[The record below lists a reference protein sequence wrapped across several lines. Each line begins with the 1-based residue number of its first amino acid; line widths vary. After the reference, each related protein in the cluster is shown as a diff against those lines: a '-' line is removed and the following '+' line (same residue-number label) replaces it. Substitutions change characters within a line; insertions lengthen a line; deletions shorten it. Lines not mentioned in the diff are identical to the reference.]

1 MGNVLNLG
9 NVQAILRSSDSLL
22 AKNLLLSIQSNAV
35 NASTLASNATSA
47 VTATLLPNTNLIASS
62 INASTV
68 NAGSI
73 VAFQKELER
82 QSKQQAY
89 EDKLNSIKHGIS
101 STASKAT
108 LDSATANSAFYY
120 ANNKELSSLSSS
132 SKAENLKGKKALHG
146 GDYSQD
152 FGSESLESVNTDAL
166 DELAP
171 VSRHDASLN
180 KSFNNEDA
188 DPHVTDPHVIEQE
201 LKEIFLNS
209 AHCASKSIF
218 ENELSLDDTP
228 IFFGSE
234 HSLSVSASVAQLVD
248 NMVNTLLSY
257 QSIPLNNALG
267 MMANITM
274 LMKAVSDSTTTAI
287 ETISQSTV
295 LTNQYNPKVIM
306 LPLYVLGYSLIDY
319 IRRYNCKEFNY
330 KKERQKAEEKIAK
343 NEKERK
349 QRMAEF
355 AASFQFNYS

>member
-22 AKNLLLSIQSNAV
+22 AKNLLLSMQSNAV

-62 INASTV
+62 INAS
-68 NAGSI
+68 NI

-89 EDKLNSIKHGIS
+89 ENKLNSIKQEIS
-101 STASKAT
+101 STVSKAS
-108 LDSATANSAFYY
+108 LDSATASSAFYY
-120 ANNKELSSLSSS
+120 ANNKELCTSSNS
-132 SKAENLKGKKALHG
+132 SKAEYLKGKKALHSEA
-146 GDYSQD
+146 YSQD
-152 FGSESLESVNTDAL
+152 FGSESLDPVNTDAI

-171 VSRHDASLN
+171 FSRHDD
-180 KSFNNEDA
+180 SFNNDE
-188 DPHVTDPHVIEQE
+188 TDPHVIEQE

-267 MMANITM
+267 MMTNISM
-274 LMKAVSDSTTTAI
+274 LMKAISDCSTTAI

>member
-9 NVQAILRSSDSLL
+9 NVQAILLSSDSTL
-22 AKNLLLSIQSNAV
+22 AKKLFFSMQSNAV
-35 NASTLASNATSA
+35 NTSTLSSNATSA
-47 VTATLLPNTNLIASS
+47 ATVTLLPNTNLIANT
-62 INASTV
+62 INAGDL
-68 NAGSI
+68 NASSL
-73 VAFQKELER
+73 VAFQRELER
-82 QSKQQAY
+82 QSKQQTY
-89 EDKLNSIKHGIS
+89 EDKLNSLKQGII
-101 STASKAT
+101 
-108 LDSATANSAFYY
+108 SAFYY
-120 ANNKELSSLSSS
+120 ANNKELSSSSNS
-132 SKAENLKGKKALHG
+132 SKAEFLKGKKALHG
-146 GDYSQD
+146 EAYSQD
-152 FGSESLESVNTDAL
+152 FGSESLEPVNTDAL

-171 VSRHDASLN
+171 VSRPDASLN
-180 KSFNNEDA
+180 ND
-188 DPHVTDPHVIEQE
+188 DTDPQVIEQE

-209 AHCASKSIF
+209 SHCASKSIF

-257 QSIPLNNALG
+257 QSIPLNNALE
-267 MMANITM
+267 MITNISM
-274 LMKAVSDSTTTAI
+274 LMKAVSDCSTTAI

-295 LTNQYNPKVIM
+295 LTNQYNPKIIM

-319 IRRYNCKEFNY
+319 LRRYNCKEFNY

>member
-1 MGNVLNLG
+1 MENVLNLG

-22 AKNLLLSIQSNAV
+22 AKNLLLSMQSNAV

-68 NAGSI
+68 NASSI

-89 EDKLNSIKHGIS
+89 ENKINSIKQEIS
-101 STASKAT
+101 STVSKAS
-108 LDSATANSAFYY
+108 LDSATASSAFYY
-120 ANNKELSSLSSS
+120 ANNKELCTSSNS
-132 SKAENLKGKKALHG
+132 SKAEYLKGKKALHSG
-146 GDYSQD
+146 AYSQD
-152 FGSESLESVNTDAL
+152 FGSESLDPVNTDAIG
-166 DELAP
+166 ELAP
-171 VSRHDASLN
+171 FSRHDD
-180 KSFNNEDA
+180 SFNNDE
-188 DPHVTDPHVIEQE
+188 TDPHVIEQE

-267 MMANITM
+267 MMTNISM
-274 LMKAVSDSTTTAI
+274 LMKAVSDCSTNAI

>member
-62 INASTV
+62 VNAS
-68 NAGSI
+68 SI

-89 EDKLNSIKHGIS
+89 EDKLNSIKQGIS

-108 LDSATANSAFYY
+108 LDSATASSAFYY

-132 SKAENLKGKKALHG
+132 SKAENLKGKKALQNG
-146 GDYSQD
+146 AYSQD
-152 FGSESLESVNTDAL
+152 FGSEGLGSVNTDAL
-166 DELAP
+166 DELDQ
-171 VSRHDASLN
+171 VSRHGASLN
-180 KSFNNEDA
+180 ESFNNED
-188 DPHVTDPHVIEQE
+188 TDPHVIEQE

-274 LMKAVSDSTTTAI
+274 LMKTVSDSTTTAI

>member
-9 NVQAILRSSDSLL
+9 NVQAILLSSDSTL
-22 AKNLLLSIQSNAV
+22 AKKLFFSMQSNAV
-35 NASTLASNATSA
+35 NASTLSSNATSA
-47 VTATLLPNTNLIASS
+47 ATATLLPNTNLIANTINAGA
-62 INASTV
+62 INAS
-68 NAGSI
+68 SL
-73 VAFQKELER
+73 VAFQRELER
-82 QSKQQAY
+82 QSKQQTY
-89 EDKLNSIKHGIS
+89 EDKLNSLKQGIIS
-101 STASKAT
+101 AESKAS
-108 LDSATANSAFYY
+108 LDSATASSAFYY
-120 ANNKELSSLSSS
+120 ANNKELSSSSNS
-132 SKAENLKGKKALHG
+132 SKAEFLKGKKALHCEA
-146 GDYSQD
+146 YSQD
-152 FGSESLESVNTDAL
+152 FGSESLEPVNTDAI

-180 KSFNNEDA
+180 ND
-188 DPHVTDPHVIEQE
+188 DTDPQVIEQE

-209 AHCASKSIF
+209 SHCASKSIF

-257 QSIPLNNALG
+257 QSIPLNNALE
-267 MMANITM
+267 MITNISM
-274 LMKAVSDSTTTAI
+274 LMKAVSDCSTTAI

-319 IRRYNCKEFNY
+319 LRRYNCKEFNY